1 MFKWTLRSSVAF
13 NFVLQKASD
22 HDSLGKMDALV
33 TAVGVD
39 EDVVYSKSTALQ
51 VSSVSTLFLLT
62 SSADKLCKQFG
73 SRSGPT
79 KCRA

>member
-1 MFKWTLRSSVAF
+1 MDLRFSVFF

-51 VSSVSTLFLLT
+51 VSTVSTLFLLT
-62 SSADKLCKQFG
+62 SSADNLCKQFG

-79 KCRA
+79 KCWA